1 MTSPLFD
8 PVIELAISV
17 AKKGQKAKPKVAAP
31 TKLVPFLSFTNLPA
45 KARDKVIEV
54 VDTDDEFRERLADK
68 VTEAKHGR
76 FAYSYLAR
84 PDGWDTYVSS
94 VLEFENEPIIESTS
108 GISKLE
114 AKLEEATA
122 ARVEA
127 EESADALRSQLK
139 SATDELDGVK
149 LDCEKLRVEV
159 SELRGEFERLKG
171 ERQRAVGELKTT
183 ESIMNRHIAARKR
196 LEDTL
201 AKMTSAQVASASVGG
216 AITDAEVRV
225 GLDAIEGT
233 LDDLA
238 EHIET
243 MRRASTPERV
253 AVARR
258 VPLAPP
264 LGLTDDTTEFCE
276 YLLSVPNVVV
286 YVDGYNVTKQA
297 VPELELAEQRSWLE
311 RLLTEAATNMSGRFE
326 VIFDGAE
333 VAVRQANTHPQVRI
347 RFSPNEVEADDV
359 IIEAVAS
366 ADRTGGVV
374 VVSSDKRVRAGA
386 ETAGANV
393 LHSDQFVS
401 ALR

>member
-17 AKKGQKAKPKVAAP
+17 AKKGQKAKPKVPAP
-31 TKLVPFLSFTNLPA
+31 TKLVPFLSFANLPA
-45 KARDKVIEV
+45 KAREKVIEV
-54 VDTDDEFRERLADK
+54 VDSDDEFRERLAEK

-108 GISKLE
+108 EISKLE
-114 AKLEEATA
+114 TKLEEATA

-127 EESADALRSQLK
+127 EEIAESLRSQLK
-139 SATDELDGVK
+139 SATNELDNVK
-149 LDCEKLRVEV
+149 LDYQKLSIQA
-159 SELRGEFERLKG
+159 SELRGEVERLKS

-201 AKMTSAQVASASVGG
+201 AKMTSAQLSSASVGG

-233 LDDLA
+233 LDDLQ
-238 EHIET
+238 EHISV

-264 LGLTDDTTEFCE
+264 LGITDDQPEFCE

-286 YVDGYNVTKQA
+286 YVDGYNVTKHA
-297 VPELELAEQRSWLE
+297 VPDLELPEQRSWLE
-311 RLLTEAATNMSGRFE
+311 RLLTEAAVSTSGRFE
-326 VIFDGAE
+326 VIFDGAD

-347 RFSPNEVEADDV
+347 RFSPNDVEADDV
-359 IIEAVAS
+359 IIEAVSSVGLDAP
-366 ADRTGGVV
+366 AV

-386 ETAGANV
+386 IKAGANV
-393 LHSDQFVS
+393 VHNAQFIN
-401 ALR
+401 ALN